1 MMDSLKKI
9 LCALACAFFSSLT
22 GLMPVL
28 LRQGPAM
35 LFFYYS
41 EYILY
46 LLLYTISCFG
56 VIYLFMYLKTSPGK
70 RKFAVPLG
78 ITILALA
85 IITLIIV
92 VQSVITMKFP
102 YPSDMG
108 WLFTFHDIFA
118 LFLAPSGAL
127 FLVTIRTEINEYW
140 VIILMIMTGLGLCSL
155 MMLGEFLLQIPG
167 SPLYLF
173 SPVVDMLSG
182 MSFLIIA
189 GWFIKET
196 PH

>member
-1 MMDSLKKI
+1 MDTLKKT
-9 LCALACAFFSSLT
+9 LCALACAFFPSLI

-28 LRQGPAM
+28 LRQGQAM

-46 LLLYTISCFG
+46 LLLYAVSCFG
-56 VIYLFMYLKTSPGK
+56 LIALYKYLKPSTEK
-70 RKFAVPLG
+70 RKFALPFGL
-78 ITILALA
+78 TILALT

-92 VQSVITMKFP
+92 IRSVITMKFP
-102 YPSDMG
+102 YPSDIG
-108 WLFTFHDIFA
+108 WLFSFHDIFA

-127 FLVTIRTEINEYW
+127 LLVALRTEINEYW
-140 VIILMIMTGLGLCSL
+140 VIFLMIMTGLGLCSL
-155 MMLGEFLLQIPG
+155 MMLGDFLLKIPG
-167 SPLYLF
+167 SPLYHL

-182 MSFLIIA
+182 LLFLIIA
-189 GWFIKET
+189 CWFIKET